1 MSFFFFL
8 FSIFMTL
15 SATCVISAKNPIHSV
30 LFLIVTFIFSSLLF
44 ILLGAEFIA
53 MMILI
58 VYTGAVAVLFL
69 FIVMM
74 LDLKQNFPKNYI
86 LGIVL
91 FILFFFIMGFVVYN
105 STTGIN
111 NTINYSVS
119 NVKAIGNIL
128 YTEYMYAFHLSGI
141 LLLVAIIGAIIL
153 SLEKQKEESKKQ
165 NVLNQL
171 MKSSTVKL
179 IKSKFGEGV
188 KWK

>member
-1 MSFFFFL
+1 
-8 FSIFMTL
+8 
-15 SATCVISAKNPIHSV
+15 
-30 LFLIVTFIFSSLLF
+30 
-44 ILLGAEFIA
+44 
-53 MMILI
+53 
-58 VYTGAVAVLFL
+58 
-69 FIVMM
+69 
-74 LDLKQNFPKNYI
+74 
-86 LGIVL
+86 
-91 FILFFFIMGFVVYN
+91 MGFVVYN